1 MSGSTHEITRLLQE
15 WSNGSDEAFDR
26 LIPLVYD
33 DLSRIARRQLM
44 NERSD
49 HTLCTQALVHESYLN
64 LVGKPGDSWRNR
76 SQFFAVASKAM
87 RRILIDQARRRRAD
101 RRGGDA
107 RRVTWTDRD
116 GAEERDLDQLL
127 AIDGALTSLAD
138 RSPRM
143 ARVVEYRIFG
153 GMTVEE
159 TAEALGTSPRTV
171 DREWTRAKTY
181 IYREL
186 KPDEGSERYE
196 Q

>member
-15 WSNGSDEAFDR
+15 WSDGSNDAFDR

-33 DLSRIARRQLM
+33 DLSRIARRQLQG
-44 NERSD
+44 ERAG

-64 LVGKPGDSWRNR
+64 LIGKPGDSWRNR

-87 RRILIDQARRRRAD
+87 RRILIDEARRRRAA

-116 GAEERDLDQLL
+116 GAEKRDLDELL
-127 AIDGALTSLAD
+127 AIDDTLTKLAE

-143 ARVVEYRIFG
+143 ARVVECRVFG
-153 GMTVEE
+153 GMTVQE
-159 TAEALGTSPRTV
+159 TAEALETSPRTV

-186 KPDEGSERYE
+186 QDERATPDE

>member
-1 MSGSTHEITRLLQE
+1 MPGSTHEITRLLQE
-15 WSNGSDEAFDR
+15 WSDGSNEAFDR

-33 DLSRIARRQLM
+33 DLSRIASRQLR
-44 NERSD
+44 NEPAGL
-49 HTLCTQALVHESYLN
+49 TLCTQALVHESYIN

-87 RRILIDQARRRRAD
+87 RRILIDEARRRRAN

-107 RRVTWTDRD
+107 HRVTWTDRD

-127 AIDGALTSLAD
+127 AIDETLTNLEA

-143 ARVVEYRIFG
+143 ARVVECRIFG
-153 GMTVEE
+153 GMTVKE
-159 TAEALGTSPRTV
+159 TAEALETSRRTV

-181 IYREL
+181 MYREL
-186 KPDEGSERYE
+186 RSDERAERDE